1 MPITVSKEEL
11 IQDIISCGS
20 HVSRKDITE
29 KTSIKKAGIDSC
41 KINNLFESKYGITCA
56 SFYLDAG
63 TIGRFI
69 NQLVSYNKIIV
80 TESSNLKI
88 ESMEKK
94 YNGLITPDKNRHEY
108 VIGIDLGHGETSA
121 AFCPI
126 GWDLAPG
133 ELEIIKDLD
142 FGSNSK
148 VVPSAISITTDN
160 QAYIGEA
167 AFLPEILKKAEVNV
181 CFKKRPE
188 SIDGEKEKLMI
199 RYMHEVY
206 SIIREKNS
214 ALFTDN
220 NHVVYIATPSG
231 WDDNAKNLYCQMAAK
246 AGLPIAGITSESRA
260 AFVKAQQDV
269 SSGLPQYIDKGAI
282 VFDMGSSTLDFT
294 YLQEN
299 NIKDYGYDCGASQVE
314 KNIYADLR
322 EDNDD
327 IVAFEK
333 QYPNLISKLL
343 FEARCAKEG
352 VYFHPDT
359 RYKKTINFEDIVDD
373 EEFEDAKM
381 KFVFQP
387 GALNQMLD
395 EKGYIGDIRNAMLDF
410 KNNHISGNPIHVAF
424 MTGGAS
430 RMDFLKPLIKEC
442 WNLADDRI
450 YCDQDPSLTISR
462 GVAEVARGDIRS
474 GGTGNAKELLKQIVD
489 KCDIYTPFS
498 EALVNKV
505 TEEMT
510 ETIAACVTNFR
521 DSNEDCSINDLQSY
535 ISSNI
540 ENDVQ
545 QIGDWAME
553 CYKEAFENETQEI
566 REKLDKIVLNYS
578 RKGVQMGKTNV
589 TINSMPDIDM
599 SMISDQV
606 RALSASFM
614 ESSSGLV
621 AGIAGAAVGGAIA
634 LFLGGPLAWL
644 IGGGALLAN
653 WIFGEEKSEYQKRQE
668 AMAKD
673 LDSDSRQKVYDEFSN
688 NWNDICQKVYTS
700 VNNSIRGNYSLKQKI
715 NSQSKATLEA
725 YAKECIAQTRLMVE

>member
-1 MPITVSKEEL
+1 MPVTVSRDEL

-41 KINNLFESKYGITCA
+41 KINNLFESKYGISCA
-56 SFYLDAG
+56 SFFLDAG

-69 NQLVSYNKIIV
+69 NQLVSYEKIIV
-80 TESSNLKI
+80 TENRILNI
-88 ESMEKK
+88 DTMVKK
-94 YNGLITPDKNRHEY
+94 NWLITPDKNRHEY

-133 ELEIIKDLD
+133 ELEMIKDLD

-188 SIDGEKEKLMI
+188 NIDGEKEKLMI

-206 SIIREKNS
+206 KIIREKNS
-214 ALFTDN
+214 ALFTDY

-231 WDDNAKNLYCQMAAK
+231 WDDEAKSLYCQMAAK

-322 EDNDD
+322 EDNEE

-395 EKGYIGDIRNAMLDF
+395 EKGYIGDIRKAMLDF
-410 KNNHISGNPIHVAF
+410 KNNHIGGNPIHVAF

-474 GGTGNAKELLKQIVD
+474 GGTGNAKQLLKEIVD

-540 ENDVQ
+540 ENDVR

-578 RKGVQMGKTNV
+578 KKGVQMGKTNV

-653 WIFGEEKSEYQKRQE
+653 WIFGEEKTEEQKRQE

-673 LDSDSRQKVYDEFSN
+673 LDRDSRQKVYDEFSN

>member
-1 MPITVSKEEL
+1 MPVTVSKEEL

-20 HVSRKDITE
+20 HVSRRDVTE

-41 KINNLFESKYGITCA
+41 KIDSLFKSKYGIDCA
-56 SFYLDAG
+56 SFFLDAG

-69 NQLVSYNKIIV
+69 NQLVSYNHIIV

-88 ESMEKK
+88 EPMEKK
-94 YNGLITPDKNRHEY
+94 YNGLITPEKNRHEY

-231 WDDNAKNLYCQMAAK
+231 WDDEAKNLYCQMAAK

-395 EKGYIGDIRNAMLDF
+395 EKGYINDIRNAMLDF

-474 GGTGNAKELLKQIVD
+474 GGTGNAKQLLKQIVD
-489 KCDIYTPFS
+489 QCDIYTPFS

-535 ISSNI
+535 ISTNI

-545 QIGDWAME
+545 QIGTWAMD

-578 RKGVQMGKTNV
+578 KKGVQMGKTNV

-634 LFLGGPLAWL
+634 LILGGPLAWL

-653 WIFGEEKSEYQKRQE
+653 WIFGEEKSEEQKRQE
-668 AMAKD
+668 ALAKD
-673 LDSDSRQKVYDEFSN
+673 LDRDSRQKVYDEFSN
-688 NWNDICQKVYTS
+688 NWEDICQKVYTS